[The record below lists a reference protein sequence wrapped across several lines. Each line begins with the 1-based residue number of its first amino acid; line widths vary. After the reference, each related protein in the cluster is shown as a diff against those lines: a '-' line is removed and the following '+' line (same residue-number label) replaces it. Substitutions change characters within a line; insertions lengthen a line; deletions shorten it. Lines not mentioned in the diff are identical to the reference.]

1 MFFILKSYGRMNCGV
16 YMRKLQARQQKIICS
31 PSGLDASQVTMK
43 NQAKA
48 YKAPE
53 PVTSG
58 DLIPGTVETSF
69 SRIGGRVS
77 ITEAT
82 QQNVVPSSANCSGGY
97 KGFVNGKHNADT
109 AANLIGA
116 KVHCVVCADP
126 PSSEPYRVVIPCC
139 PFIDPISYN
148 PDATAV
154 DPTTTTPG
162 SKPQAV
168 PCKTSKDMSILY
180 TDNSEL
186 VANEARQLDIRK
198 QYGLPNKLTGLRG
211 PIVNRRI

>member
-53 PVTSG
+53 PVTRG
-58 DLIPGTVETSF
+58 DIIPGTVETSF

-82 QQNVVPSSANCSGGY
+82 QQNATPTDANCSEGY
-97 KGFVNGKHNADT
+97 RGYVNGKNNADT
-109 AANLIGA
+109 AANLLAA
-116 KVHCVVCADP
+116 KVHCGVCADP
-126 PSSEPYRVVIPCC
+126 PSSEPYRVVLPCR

-148 PDATAV
+148 PNATTV
-154 DPTTTTPG
+154 DPTTATPG
-162 SKPQAV
+162 NKPQAV
-168 PCKTSKDMSILY
+168 PCKTSKDMGVLY
-180 TDNSEL
+180 KDNSEL
-186 VANEARQLDIRK
+186 IANEARQLALRK

-211 PIVNRRI
+211 PIINRRM

>member
-1 MFFILKSYGRMNCGV
+1 M
-16 YMRKLQARQQKIICS
+16 
-31 PSGLDASQVTMK
+31 
-43 NQAKA
+43 
-48 YKAPE
+48 
-53 PVTSG
+53 PVAGPRT
-58 DLIPGTVETSF
+58 PTP
-69 SRIGGRVS
+69 R
-77 ITEAT
+77 AT
-82 QQNVVPSSANCSGGY
+82 FRA
-97 KGFVNGKHNADT
+97 
-109 AANLIGA
+109 
-116 KVHCVVCADP
+116 VCADP
-126 PSSEPYRVVIPCC
+126 PSSEPYHLVLPCC

-154 DPTTTTPG
+154 DPTTATPG

-186 VANEARQLDIRK
+186 VANEARQFDIRK

>member
-1 MFFILKSYGRMNCGV
+1 
-16 YMRKLQARQQKIICS
+16 MRKLQARQQKIISS

-48 YKAPE
+48 YKAPDA
-53 PVTSG
+53 VTSG
-58 DLIPGTVETSF
+58 DIIPGTVETSF

-82 QQNVVPSSANCSGGY
+82 QQNATPTDANCSEGY
-97 KGFVNGKHNADT
+97 RGYVNGKNNADT
-109 AANLIGA
+109 AANLLAA
-116 KVHCVVCADP
+116 KVHCGVCADP
-126 PSSEPYRVVIPCC
+126 PSSEPYRVVLPCR

-148 PDATAV
+148 PNATTV
-154 DPTTTTPG
+154 DPTTATPG

-180 TDNSEL
+180 KDNSEL
-186 VANEARQLDIRK
+186 IANEARQLALRK

-211 PIVNRRI
+211 PIINRRM

>member
-1 MFFILKSYGRMNCGV
+1 
-16 YMRKLQARQQKIICS
+16 MRKLQARQQTIISS
-31 PSGLDASQVTMK
+31 PSGLDASQITMK

-82 QQNVVPSSANCSGGY
+82 QQNATPTDANCSEGY
-97 KGFVNGKHNADT
+97 RGYVNGRNNADT
-109 AANLIGA
+109 AGNMLAA
-116 KVHCVVCADP
+116 KVHCGVCSDP
-126 PSSEPYRVVIPCC
+126 PSSEPYRVVLPCR

-148 PDATAV
+148 PNATTV
-154 DPTTTTPG
+154 DPTTATPG

-168 PCKTSKDMSILY
+168 PCKTSKDMGVLY
-180 TDNSEL
+180 KDNSEL
-186 VANEARQLDIRK
+186 IANEARQLNIRK